1 MISFKERLSLK
12 ERKRQSGVV
21 LKKHPD
27 RIPIIVER
35 DPKSTKIPIID
46 RCKYLVP
53 KDFSVAQLLYVVRKR
68 IKLKPEEGLF
78 FFLPN
83 NTIITTSSLLS
94 EIYDKHK
101 DVDNFL
107 YVIYCGQETFGG
119 FL

>member
-12 ERKRQSGVV
+12 ERKRQAEVV

-35 DPKSTKIPIID
+35 EKKTKNIPVID

-68 IKLKPEEGLF
+68 IKLSPEQGLF
-78 FFLPN
+78 FFIGNQLVM
-83 NTIITTSSLLS
+83 TSALLS
-94 EIYDKHK
+94 EMYEKYK
-101 DVDNFL
+101 DQDGFL
-107 YVIYCGQETFGG
+107 YVNYAGENVFG
-119 FL
+119 